1 MYDIP
6 EPTQEISPKAIA
18 VWRIRDAFSKGITI
32 LILGAI
38 LFATH
43 FFNWY
48 EWIALILYMLI
59 AYTLLKGIYQLT
71 IKPVYLQR
79 TWRYDIDPDF
89 IQIKSGFLYR
99 QHAIVPMSRVEYVN
113 TDQGPLLRRF
123 GLASITIGTIA
134 SSHEIPALPV
144 AEAEQLRG
152 KIAHLAKIEL
162 NDDKRAETGEDDD
175 E

>member
-6 EPTQEISPKAIA
+6 EPTQKISPKAIT
-18 VWRIRDAFSKGITI
+18 VWRIRDAFSKGITL

-38 LFATH
+38 LFATY
-43 FFNWY
+43 FFHWY
-48 EWIALILYMLI
+48 EWIALILYIII
-59 AYTLLKGIYQLT
+59 AYTLLKGLYQLT

-79 TWRYDIDPDF
+79 TWRYEINADF

-99 QHAIVPMSRVEYVN
+99 QHIIVPMSRVEYVN

-144 AEAEQLRG
+144 GEAEQLRG

-162 NDDKRAETGEDDD
+162 DERTEMRGEADD
-175 E
+175 